1 MQLSAETPHRI
12 GRGAPRLYSAGQG
25 VPAGEENGVRP
36 DSRRWAGVRRT
47 PINRPGAE
55 PRPAPSPSKGE
66 GAQGQAPW
74 RLAARQ
80 VGRPASAKN
89 LAKVAN
95 LRFGNLRKVSRRT
108 PATRVDAYRALCHGL
123 GVGQQ
128 GWAQG
133 PMLQMGAESRLR
145 RAAGAEAQDPIQVK
159 CHEFTGQRHADVAY
173 LPPRVD
179 RPATGLR

>member
-1 MQLSAETPHRI
+1 MAASGTP
-12 GRGAPRLYSAGQG
+12 GGPSGQRKEPCEG
-25 VPAGEENGVRP
+25 GE
-36 DSRRWAGVRRT
+36 
-47 PINRPGAE
+47 
-55 PRPAPSPSKGE
+55 PS
-66 GAQGQAPW
+66 
-74 RLAARQ
+74 
-80 VGRPASAKN
+80 V
-89 LAKVAN
+89 VN